1 MFVWVAHLL
10 FLDERAQKNGLVI
23 VDDMAELGFW
33 SYMTMLPVKV
43 GISLDRFL
51 ISVTPLKAKNV
62 VLMHRPKWMEIGYG
76 LLSWFMTDKMRNR
89 VTMVSNG
96 EEVETLD
103 RVVGGADFIPED
115 FGRVKGKVTSDIIA
129 QHSG

>member
-1 MFVWVAHLL
+1 MFVWIAHLL
-10 FLDERAQKNGLVI
+10 FLDDRAQANGLVI
-23 VDDMAELGFW
+23 VDDVAEIGFW
-33 SYMTMLPVKV
+33 SYMTMLPIQV

-76 LLSWFMTDKMRNR
+76 LMSWFLTDKMRNR

-96 EEVETLD
+96 EEDETLE
-103 RVVGGADFIPED
+103 RVVGGAGFIPKD
-115 FGRVKGKVTSDIIA
+115 FGHGKGEVTTDIIA
-129 QHSG
+129 QHRG